1 MEKERIIEIL
11 KEFGSSAYWYGENT
25 GDYNLDKAQ
34 EEPFFQ
40 VAVNAIK
47 DEK

>member
-1 MEKERIIEIL
+1 MEKVRIIEIL

-25 GDYNLDKAQ
+25 GDYDL
-34 EEPFFQ
+34 EEAKDFPFFQ